1 MKVYLQTDG
10 QSVVFLA
17 YFWGCL
23 LVPVQIK
30 KESSIF
36 LTNLRFF
43 SNVHNFFKKLMS
55 LAVGKEKYIVIK
67 IQQVTDFFF
76 TLFITA

>member
-1 MKVYLQTDG
+1 
-10 QSVVFLA
+10 
-17 YFWGCL
+17 
-23 LVPVQIK
+23 
-30 KESSIF
+30 
-36 LTNLRFF
+36 
-43 SNVHNFFKKLMS
+43 MS